1 MAYVK
6 DLFDTNFIEYAS
18 YVIKDRAIPH
28 LIDGMKPVQRR
39 ILHTLIEMD
48 DGKMHKVA
56 NVVGQAMRY
65 HPHGDASISDALV
78 VLANKEL
85 FIEKQGNYGNI
96 FTGDRAAA
104 SRYIECRILPYAK
117 ELIYSPQITEYEE
130 SYDGRAKE
138 PVVFPAK
145 VPLVLVMGSEGI
157 AVGMSTKILP
167 HNYGE
172 VIEALKAALQGKSYP
187 LYPDFITG
195 GILDVSGY
203 EDGNGK
209 ILVRAKIEISNDGKN
224 INIVE
229 LPFGT
234 TSESLIDSIEAAAK
248 KGKLKLQSIADH
260 TTDRANIEIKL
271 ARGVYAKDMI
281 DALYAYTDCEIS
293 ISVNLLVIK
302 DHLPVNMSVSQVIDY
317 HVGHLKK
324 VLEMELKV
332 EQRQLKDKL
341 HAKTLEQIFIE
352 ERIYKKI
359 ESQKTAQ
366 GVNDAIIKG
375 FEPFKDLI
383 KQEITSEDLERLLKI
398 PIRRISLYDINKAKK
413 EMEEINNRLKEIN
426 YHLKHIVEYA
436 LSTLDRLKQSAPDEL
451 LPRRSTITSFE
462 QVVVREVAKRNLPLC
477 YDKQS
482 GYIGTAIKSGSE
494 ILLVS
499 EFDRILMI
507 LKDKDQDF
515 YQVIKVPE
523 KQFIGKDLIYCGYV
537 DEKVVQNVIFNVIY
551 KNSENQAY
559 IKRFQITKFV
569 TNTVYPFIPD
579 GCKLLKLSI
588 KNDSIIELEYKPKP
602 RLKML
607 EETFKTADYQVKGV
621 KASGVRLSTKEIKSA
636 KFCIVQKRNEK

>member
-1 MAYVK
+1 MAFVK

-96 FTGDRAAA
+96 FTGDKAAA

-167 HNYGE
+167 HNYSE
-172 VIEALKAALQGKSYP
+172 VIDALKAALQGKAYK

-195 GILDVSGY
+195 GILDVSNY

-209 ILVRAKIEISNDGKN
+209 VLVRAKMEISKDEKN

-229 LPFGT
+229 LPYGT

-260 TTDRANIEIKL
+260 TTDKANIEIKL

-302 DHLPVNMSVSQVIDY
+302 EGLPVNMSVSQIIDY

-324 VLEMELKV
+324 VLEAELKV
-332 EQRQLKDKL
+332 EQGQLKDKL
-341 HAKTLEQIFIE
+341 HARTLEQIFIQ

-359 ESQKTAQ
+359 ETQKTME
-366 GVNDAIIKG
+366 GVNAAILKG
-375 FEPFKDLI
+375 FEPFKDQI

-398 PIRRISLYDINKAKK
+398 PIRRISLYDINKAQK
-413 EMEEINNRLKEIN
+413 EMEEINARLKEISH
-426 YHLKHIVEYA
+426 HLKHITEYA
-436 LSTLDRLKQSAPDEL
+436 ISTLDRLKEAAPSEL
-451 LPRRSTITSFE
+451 LPRRSTITSFD
-462 QVVVREVAKRNLPLC
+462 QVAIKEVAKRNLPLY

-482 GYIGTAIKSGSE
+482 GYIGTGVKTGTE

-537 DEKVVQNVIFNVIY
+537 DENVVQNVIFNVIY
-551 KNSENQAY
+551 KNSEDQAY
-559 IKRFQITKFV
+559 IKRFKITQFI
-569 TNTVYPFIPD
+569 TNTIYPLVPA
-579 GCKLLKLSI
+579 GCKFLKLSI
-588 KNDSIIELEYKPKP
+588 KEDSIIELEYKPKP

-621 KASGVRLSTKEIKSA
+621 KAAGVRLSSKEIKSA
-636 KFCIVQKRNEK
+636 KFCIVQKKG